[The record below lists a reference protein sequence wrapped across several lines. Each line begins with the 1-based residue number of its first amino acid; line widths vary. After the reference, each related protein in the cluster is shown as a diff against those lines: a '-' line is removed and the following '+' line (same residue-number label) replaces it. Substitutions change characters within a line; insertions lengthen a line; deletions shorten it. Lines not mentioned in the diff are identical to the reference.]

1 MTIRWKRLLIQ
12 AFLWLSAEII
22 LTSIGLDD
30 LADYGEYH
38 FTSKQGAI
46 AQIVYSLTIT

>member
-1 MTIRWKRLLIQ
+1 MTVRWKRLLIQ
-12 AFLWLSAEII
+12 SVLWLSAEVI

-38 FTSKQGAI
+38 LTSKHGAI
-46 AQIVYSLTIT
+46 AQMIYTTTAS

>member
-22 LTSIGLDD
+22 LTSIGFDD

-38 FTSKQGAI
+38 FTPKQVTI
-46 AQIVYSLTIT
+46 AQIIYGLTIS

>member
-1 MTIRWKRLLIQ
+1 V
-12 AFLWLSAEII
+12 I

-38 FTSKQGAI
+38 FTSKHAVM
-46 AQIVYSLTIT
+46 AQMLIGSTVI

>member
-1 MTIRWKRLLIQ
+1 MI
-12 AFLWLSAEII
+12 WLAAEII

-38 FTSKQGAI
+38 STSKHGAI
-46 AQIVYSLTIT
+46 SQLIYNIPTT

>member
-1 MTIRWKRLLIQ
+1 MQVRWKRLLLQSI
-12 AFLWLSAEII
+12 LWLSAEVI

-38 FTSKQGAI
+38 VICKLTTV
-46 AQIVYSLTIT
+46 AQQINSASAA